1 MTFKAMLFDADGV
14 VILPWRFRHYLERE
28 HRITREMTRGFF
40 NGVFNDCLEGRT
52 DLKAVLPP
60 FLAEWRW
67 PESVDDFVATWLREE
82 DAADERVMDAIAR
95 LRGQGIVCGL
105 ATSQERYRA
114 EYMRTAMRFAGR
126 FDRLFFSCELGCQKP
141 DHAYYQHIT
150 RALGLPAGEILF
162 WDDNAANVAAARE
175 CGWQAEVYDT
185 YERFAAIVNVYAA

>member
-1 MTFKAMLFDADGV
+1 MILNAALFDADGV

-28 HRITREMTRGFF
+28 HGITRDVTRDFF
-40 NGVFNDCLEGRT
+40 GGVFNDCLEGRA

-67 PESVDDFVATWLREE
+67 PGTVDDFVATWLREE
-82 DAADERVMDAIAR
+82 DAVDERVMGAIAR
-95 LRGQGIVCGL
+95 LRARGIVCGL

-114 EYMRTAMRFAGR
+114 EYMRTAMRFTER

-141 DHAYYQHIT
+141 DHAYYRRIT

-175 CGWQAEVYDT
+175 CGWQAEVYDG
-185 YERFAAIVNVYAA
+185 YERLAAPSGL